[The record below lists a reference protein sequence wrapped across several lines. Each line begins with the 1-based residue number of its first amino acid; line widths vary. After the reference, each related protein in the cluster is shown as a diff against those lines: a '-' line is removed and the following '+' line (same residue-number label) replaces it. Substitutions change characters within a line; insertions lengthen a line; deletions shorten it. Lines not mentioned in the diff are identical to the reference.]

1 MRDPLKAPLKALLRP
16 TLFIL
21 GLTLLAGCQQKTAQD
36 TTPQDMTAETL
47 GHYCQMNLLEHP
59 GPKGQVFLEGM
70 PAPLFFSQVRDV
82 IAYMRGPE
90 QMAPIVAVYV
100 NDMGAPGATWDHP
113 GDGNWIA
120 VDKAIYVVGSTRQG
134 GMGAPETVPF
144 SSTEKAQSFARAEG
158 GRVLA
163 LDEITDDMV
172 LTPVE
177 TEPKSD
183 AGNDDADF
191 QERLRALPNKAGG

>member
-1 MRDPLKAPLKALLRP
+1 MRDSLKAPLKALLRP
-16 TLFIL
+16 ILFIL

-100 NDMGAPGATWDHP
+100 NDMGAPDATWDHP

-120 VDKAIYVVGSTRQG
+120 VDKAVYVVGSTRQG

-144 SSTEKAQSFARAEG
+144 SSREKAEVFARAEG

-163 LDEITDDMV
+163 FAEITDDMV

-177 TEPKSD
+177 VRSD
-183 AGNDDADF
+183 PNAESGDIDF
-191 QERLRALPNKAGG
+191 ENRLRALHNKAGG

>member
-120 VDKAIYVVGSTRQG
+120 VDKAVYVVGSTRQG

-144 SSTEKAQSFARAEG
+144 SSTERAQSFARAEG